1 MKNYKLNKM
10 FQILFPFFFIIGIFL
25 IVLGFNDK
33 VEKSINYEE
42 DNSINYNVYL
52 KKNSFF
58 DAPYLTENRTYIASL
73 IDYFDV
79 TFNYKVKYNKKLTG
93 AYTYNFVALV
103 RANKKDSEGYYWQK
117 EYKLSDE
124 KTVDVKNN
132 VNININDS
140 VKVNY
145 SKYNEILNKF
155 KKEYGVSTNGELK
168 IIMRV
173 NNESKFNEIDDPI
186 KLHSEMSVSVP
197 LLEQSLEV
205 GVNKDTGSNKD
216 VLTFK
221 EKSNRPA
228 YLIYKI
234 TGFILLIISILGFIS
249 VTKAN
254 KIFKK
259 NNLYELE
266 LDKVLKN
273 YDSII
278 ATVTNKP
285 DIDGLRIIKINKFEE
300 LLDVYNEVRMPINY
314 YQDKANN
321 ESTFVIINESIA
333 WMYVLDKNRFT
344 KRVDN
349 NEKKKNG
356 DERK

>member
-10 FQILFPFFFIIGIFL
+10 FQILFPFFFITGIFL

-33 VEKSINYEE
+33 VEKSISYEE

-58 DAPYLTENRTYIASL
+58 DTPYLPENRTYIASL

-79 TFNYKVKYNKKLTG
+79 DFNYKVKYNKKLTG
-93 AYTYNFVALV
+93 KYTYNFVALV

-117 EYKLSDE
+117 EYNLSEE
-124 KTVDVKNN
+124 KTIDVKNN
-132 VNININDS
+132 VNVNINDS

-145 SKYNEILNKF
+145 GKYNDILNKF

-173 NNESKFNEIDDPI
+173 NNVSKFDKIEDPI
-186 KLHSEMSVSVP
+186 NLSSEMSISVP

-216 VLTFK
+216 IITFK
-221 EKSNRPA
+221 EKSNRHA

-234 TGFILLIISILGFIS
+234 TGFILLIISILGFIN

-259 NNLYELE
+259 NNLYEIE
-266 LDKVLKN
+266 LDKILKN

-285 DIDGLRIIKINKFEE
+285 DIEGLRMIKINKFEE

-314 YQDKANN
+314 YQDRTND

-333 WMYVLDKNRFT
+333 WIYVLNKHRFS